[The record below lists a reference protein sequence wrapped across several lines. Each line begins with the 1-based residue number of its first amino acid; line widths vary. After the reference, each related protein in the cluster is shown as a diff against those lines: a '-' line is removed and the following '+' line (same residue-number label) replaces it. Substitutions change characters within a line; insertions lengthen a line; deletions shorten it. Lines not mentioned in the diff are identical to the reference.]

1 MPSIASK
8 EQERKVLEQ
17 ITKLIDSLGE
27 DSYCGCAFA
36 GCVEMAKE
44 NIENDFGNSWQDKCY
59 AKDKQAAKIHDR
71 LVQATEEL
79 HDVKVRLNVVN
90 EQVKNLKS
98 DVAELHSV
106 NNAMNEK
113 LHRQTVEN
121 EKLQASLKS
130 AAYDLLVLNARLYDM
145 EHPKD
150 GQFGC

>member
-1 MPSIASK
+1 MASITSK

-27 DSYCGCAFA
+27 DSYCGCVFVS
-36 GCVEMAKE
+36 CVEVAKE
-44 NIENDFGNSWQDKCY
+44 NIDNDLGNSWQDKCY
-59 AKDKQAAKIHDR
+59 AKDKQAVKIHDQ
-71 LVQATEEL
+71 LVHAKEEL
-79 HDVKVRLNVVN
+79 HNVRVRLSAAD
-90 EQVKNLKS
+90 EQVKNLRS
-98 DVAELHSV
+98 DVAGLQSV
-106 NNAMNEK
+106 NNATNEK

-130 AAYDLLVLNARLYDM
+130 AAYDLLVLKARLYDM

>member
-1 MPSIASK
+1 MASIASK

-17 ITKLIDSLGE
+17 ITKLINSLGE

-44 NIENDFGNSWQDKCY
+44 SIDYDFCNSWQDKCD
-59 AKDKQAAKIHDR
+59 AKDKQVVKIHDQ
-71 LVQATEEL
+71 LVQAKEEL
-79 HDVKVRLNVVN
+79 HDVKVRLNVAN
-90 EQVKNLKS
+90 EQVKNLRS
-98 DVAELHSV
+98 DVAGLHSV
-106 NNAMNEK
+106 NNTTNEK

-130 AAYDLLVLNARLYDM
+130 AAYDLLVLKARLYDM

-150 GQFGC
+150 EQFGC